1 MKHESLNVKDALAW
15 LNRQFSLEYS
25 VPDELGQKMVTVS
38 LAPLVSVPPLEA
50 LRIILEAA
58 NLTAVSDGGIWR
70 IREKPDKAVT
80 VLDAGGPSMNCI
92 LFFDDW
98 MLQAREGLDRV
109 QGQPVLLADVTP
121 ELPKHLSRM
130 SFGMSASSMV
140 YDPRVGRYIMYMDCW
155 TAAPE
160 AKRFTVRVESDDP
173 EDWPDLRGK
182 RAAEVLQISGENA
195 VVDENGEPLS
205 RFHIRPLAGTL
216 LADKG
221 YVGIFEQRIGFSPDG
236 VHFQIVPD
244 KRWIEHTDEPG
255 FGLVYD
261 PWGERYIIYGRIY
274 GVDRRVGRVI
284 TTDFESFSSP
294 EIALQPDALDPICRE
309 FYEMYNV
316 RYEDMFVGCLW
327 IFDTELT
334 ETAIIKMHG
343 TKGTQLT
350 YSYDGE
356 HWYRAFREMFIG
368 RGGAGTPTGGMVT
381 GATPIRAPDD
391 RLIVPAMGAWGGHS
405 TVEDAELNEQ
415 IWKMER
421 CLVYELRLD
430 GFAYL
435 ETRARDG
442 LIRTK
447 ALITEGDE
455 LTLNV
460 RTSRNGYVKVQVLD
474 AVTFEPLPHYTLE
487 EAIPITGD
495 HLFAKAQWQD
505 RDNIAEFK
513 GRPVMLEV
521 HVREGELYSLR
532 VPFKAFYTS
541 WLAHRI

>member
-1 MKHESLNVKDALAW
+1 
-15 LNRQFSLEYS
+15 
-25 VPDELGQKMVTVS
+25 
-38 LAPLVSVPPLEA
+38 
-50 LRIILEAA
+50 
-58 NLTAVSDGGIWR
+58 
-70 IREKPDKAVT
+70 
-80 VLDAGGPSMNCI
+80 
-92 LFFDDW
+92 
-98 MLQAREGLDRV
+98 
-109 QGQPVLLADVTP
+109 
-121 ELPKHLSRM
+121 
-130 SFGMSASSMV
+130 MV
-140 YDPRVGRYIMYMDCW
+140 YDPHVGRYIMYMDCW

-160 AKRFTVRVESDDP
+160 ARRFTVRVESDDP
-173 EDWPDLRGK
+173 QEWPDLRGK
-182 RAAEVLQISGENA
+182 RAAEVLQISAESSI
-195 VVDENGEPLS
+195 VDENGKPLS
-205 RFHIRPLAGTL
+205 RFHIRPLAGTP

-236 VHFQIVPD
+236 VHFQIVPN

-274 GVDRRVGRVI
+274 GVDRRVGRVL

-343 TKGTQLT
+343 AKGTQLT

-356 HWYRAFREMFIG
+356 HWYRAFRDMFIG

-381 GATPIRAPDD
+381 GTTPIRAPDD
-391 RLIVPAMGAWGGHS
+391 RLIIPAMGAWGGH
-405 TVEDAELNEQ
+405 TTLKEDEEEWARR
-415 IWKMER
+415 MER
-421 CLVYELRLD
+421 FLIYELRLD

-460 RTSRNGYVKVQVLD
+460 RTNRNGYVKVQVLD
-474 AVTFEPLPHYTLE
+474 AATFEPLPHYTLE

-495 HLFAKAQWQD
+495 HLFAKAQWRD
-505 RDNIAEFK
+505 RDNMAELK
-513 GRPVMLEV
+513 GRPVMLEI

-532 VPFKAFYTS
+532 VPFKAFYTA